1 MKLRIKNFHQLK
13 CRGSLILIKTSQS
26 NKDVLLLQFLVVL
39 YIGSKESLLEDWTIT
54 HLQECTSWKAAT
66 LTFLPKADDQWLCI
80 LSGDDLS
87 SGLIRR
93 YSNVIKDFPC
103 FLIEAV

>member
-26 NKDVLLLQFLVVL
+26 NKDVILLQFLVVL
-39 YIGSKESLLEDWTIT
+39 YIGSKEFLLEDWTIT

-93 YSNVIKDFPC
+93 YSNVIKNCPC
-103 FLIEAV
+103 LLIEAV